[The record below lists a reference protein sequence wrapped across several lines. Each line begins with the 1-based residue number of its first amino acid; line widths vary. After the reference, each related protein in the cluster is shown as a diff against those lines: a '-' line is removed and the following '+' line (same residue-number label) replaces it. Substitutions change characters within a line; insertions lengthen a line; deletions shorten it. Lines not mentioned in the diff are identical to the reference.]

1 MDEMEQLDAAEAL
14 LVEVFKK
21 GRWEHSPLMDSMY
34 IIPGELKDKITQYLH
49 EHDLIGVAG

>member
-1 MDEMEQLDAAEAL
+1 MEQLDAAEAL